1 MRAHMSSQLPAQEP
15 ALGRPGAG
23 VSSIETFVMKKI
35 AKPLTSII
43 PWSTGLRAFQKEGNR
58 IFAAIANQSS
68 SVLTTRVLVPRQLVL
83 EDSSRFWSAAMV
95 AHHLIITGE
104 KIARIIECLGK
115 GEMCS
120 EPVNIADV
128 KPDPESPVS
137 VFVEY
142 REFLAH
148 FARSMR
154 EDVVNRRSR
163 LTHPHPWS
171 GQMTAHQWLML
182 AAMHQRIHRVQLE
195 RVLRALR

>member
-1 MRAHMSSQLPAQEP
+1 MRARMPSPLPTQEP

-23 VSSIETFVMKKI
+23 VSSIETFVMRKI
-35 AKPLTSII
+35 AKPLASII
-43 PWSTGLRAFQKEGNR
+43 PWSTGLRAFQKEGDR
-58 IFAAIANQSS
+58 ILAAIANQSS
-68 SVLTTRVLVPRQLVL
+68 SALTTRVLVPRQLVL

-104 KIARIIECLGK
+104 KIARIIVCLGK

-120 EPVNIADV
+120 EPVNIANV
-128 KPDPESPVS
+128 KPDPGSQDS
-137 VFVEY
+137 VFAEY

-148 FARSMR
+148 FARIMH

-182 AAMHQRIHRVQLE
+182 AAMHQRIHRVQPE
-195 RVLRALR
+195 RILRALG